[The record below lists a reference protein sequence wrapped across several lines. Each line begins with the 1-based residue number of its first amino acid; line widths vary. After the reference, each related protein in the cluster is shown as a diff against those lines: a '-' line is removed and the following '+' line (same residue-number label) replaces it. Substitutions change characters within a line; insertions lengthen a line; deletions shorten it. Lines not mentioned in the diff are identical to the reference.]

1 MQKKRA
7 LELLGGS
14 VASAAK
20 EVGISYQAVRK
31 WPDPLPQRIADR
43 VEAALAR
50 RRRASKK
57 AA

>member
-1 MQKKRA
+1 MA
-7 LELLGGS
+7 
-14 VASAAK
+14 AAAK

-57 AA
+57 TV